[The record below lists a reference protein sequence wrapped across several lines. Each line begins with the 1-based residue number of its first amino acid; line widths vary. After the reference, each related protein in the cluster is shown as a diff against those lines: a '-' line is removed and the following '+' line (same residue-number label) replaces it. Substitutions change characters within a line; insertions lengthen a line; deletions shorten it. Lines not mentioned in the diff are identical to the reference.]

1 MIQRKKSLL
10 EAALNGIRC
19 KCPNCGRGRLFR
31 AYLKPVDSCEACGME
46 WSEVRADDGPAWL
59 TILLVGHV
67 VVPVVILL
75 TANQWMPD
83 WANISL
89 SILLAG
95 LLTFVFLPVA
105 KGIFIAAIWT
115 LGAETS

>member
-10 EAALNGIRC
+10 EATLNGIRC
-19 KCPNCGRGRLFR
+19 RCPNCGRGKLFR
-31 AYLKPVDSCEACGME
+31 AYLKPVDTCDACGMN

-83 WANISL
+83 WANIS
-89 SILLAG
+89 IAVLLTG
-95 LLTFVFLPVA
+95 LLSLAFLPVA